1 MVKGEELIF
10 DMVTLYAILLWL
22 AYALAGI
29 TFLFELFA
37 LPVGD
42 LPAFPSNRLLF
53 DVVESNLQSC
63 IDVQ

>member
-1 MVKGEELIF
+1 M
-10 DMVTLYAILLWL
+10 YAILLWL